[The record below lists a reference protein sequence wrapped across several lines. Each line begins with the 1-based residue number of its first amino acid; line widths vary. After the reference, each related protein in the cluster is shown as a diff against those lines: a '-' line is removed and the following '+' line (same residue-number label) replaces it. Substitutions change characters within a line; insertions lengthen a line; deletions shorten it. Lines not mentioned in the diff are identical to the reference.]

1 VAHFYF
7 TLINLREKEKLLT
20 KADSAY
26 AAFVEKAT
34 LRLSLGETNLLEKIT
49 AQTQRNAIQMQLL
62 QLQQEINFNLIQFR
76 LILNAVDEPEPMP
89 VSPKMDFNLQ
99 SNADGFN
106 NHPLLSMA
114 KHDSLI
120 AANNVRLE
128 RSKLLPDFSL
138 GYYNMSMRG
147 TGSDNI
153 TYNASS
159 RFHSAQLMVGVPLLM
174 KSQQSKINASRIGRV
189 KAENNLAIKKHR
201 LSAEYQ
207 QALSLYQS
215 LEKSVLYYENSGLN
229 DAKLILEIANKQFS
243 AGEINYL
250 DWVNLANQSISIQA
264 AYLDVLEQFNES
276 IIALNFLSSRQ

>member
-1 VAHFYF
+1 
-7 TLINLREKEKLLT
+7 
-20 KADSAY
+20 
-26 AAFVEKAT
+26 
-34 LRLSLGETNLLEKIT
+34 
-49 AQTQRNAIQMQLL
+49 
-62 QLQQEINFNLIQFR
+62 
-76 LILNAVDEPEPMP
+76 
-89 VSPKMDFNLQ
+89 
-99 SNADGFN
+99 
-106 NHPLLSMA
+106 
-114 KHDSLI
+114 
-120 AANNVRLE
+120 
-128 RSKLLPDFSL
+128 
-138 GYYNMSMRG
+138 MRG

-174 KSQQSKINASRIGRV
+174 KSQQSKINASRIGRL
-189 KAENNLAIKKHR
+189 KAENNLAITRNR

-207 QALSLYQS
+207 QGLSLYQS

-250 DWVNLANQSISIQA
+250 DWVNLANQSIAIQA